1 MAGQL
6 ICQDGVSVSQAVP
19 NEITPGGYLLVH
31 YLGEDPF
38 AIGPGPDPWRP
49 RWLEGYGAKA
59 PAPDWQVNADAGAE
73 ILVCMRMGPSPG
85 EPYLYVEVSHGAEVS
100 LHITASSDGVETA
113 EIEVPIPADSIS
125 ELRVLMLSGQVIV
138 ANQDGTTLVAVTA
151 AEIAELFV
159 TSPEPFDAALMFP
172 YAFDAFTSGNAHGS
186 GLRKVYYNGIGE
198 PAEGFWADLIL
209 CSEIP

>member
-38 AIGPGPDPWRP
+38 AVGPGSDPWRP

-73 ILVCMRMGPSPG
+73 ILVCMRTGPDPG
-85 EPYLYVEVSHGAEVS
+85 EPYLFVQILREAEEAT
-100 LHITASSDGVETA
+100 LTAIYLAVLSSW
-113 EIEVPIPADSIS
+113 
-125 ELRVLMLSGQVIV
+125 
-138 ANQDGTTLVAVTA
+138 LVD
-151 AEIAELFV
+151 E
-159 TSPEPFDAALMFP
+159 
-172 YAFDAFTSGNAHGS
+172 
-186 GLRKVYYNGIGE
+186 
-198 PAEGFWADLIL
+198 
-209 CSEIP
+209 

>member
-1 MAGQL
+1 M
-6 ICQDGVSVSQAVP
+6 CMR
-19 NEITPGGYLLVH
+19 T
-31 YLGEDPF
+31 
-38 AIGPGPDPWRP
+38 GPD
-49 RWLEGYGAKA
+49 
-59 PAPDWQVNADAGAE
+59 
-73 ILVCMRMGPSPG
+73 PG
-85 EPYLYVEVSHGAEVS
+85 EPYLFVQILHGAEAT
-100 LHITASSDGVETA
+100 LRITASSDGVGMA

-138 ANQDGTTLVAVTA
+138 ADQDGTTLVAVTA

-172 YAFDAFTSGNAHGS
+172 YAFDAFTGSDAHGS